1 MLFNRSGSKM
11 ISIALAT
18 YNGEL
23 YISELLNSI
32 SGQTT
37 LPDELIIS
45 DDSSTDSTLKI
56 ANEFARNV
64 TFPVKILTNKDRL
77 GSTGNFEIAIRA
89 CSGDIIFP
97 CDQDDIWYQ
106 HKIERMLEC
115 LVNNPSAG
123 AVFSDADVVDKELNL
138 LECSLWERKRIKPQE
153 LSEINSSD
161 RAFEMVVKRNI
172 VTGTAMAFRAKYR
185 ENIIPIPKEWGHDYW
200 ITLIIS
206 LSSKLIPLPIPLIA
220 YRQHDSNQI
229 GAPGTRRYGFIK
241 ASRHE
246 GKNFHEIYDP
256 KVKAFQKALEFL
268 IESSVSNTAKGKQ
281 RIALVTDIIA
291 FHRARS
297 LMPKSRWK
305 RLPIIW
311 QELTALHYYRY
322 KKTRHAIKDLV
333 HRVD

>member
-1 MLFNRSGSKM
+1 M

-23 YISELLNSI
+23 YVSDLLNSI

-45 DDSSTDSTLKI
+45 DDSSTDSTLEI
-56 ANEFARNV
+56 ANEFARNA
-64 TFPVKILTNKDRL
+64 TFPVKILINKNRL
-77 GSTGNFEIAIRA
+77 GSTGNFEVAIRS

-106 HKIERMLEC
+106 HKIECMLEC

-123 AVFSDADVVDKELNL
+123 AVFSDADIVDKDLNL
-138 LECSLWERKRIKPQE
+138 LESSLWERKEITPQE
-153 LSEINSSD
+153 LVEISTSEN
-161 RAFEMVVKRNI
+161 AFEMVAKRNI
-172 VTGTAMAFRAKYR
+172 VTGAAMAFRAEYR
-185 ENIIPIPKEWGHDYW
+185 KNIVPMPKEWVHDYW

-206 LSSKLIPLPIPLIA
+206 MSSKLIPLPMTLIA
-220 YRQHDSNQI
+220 YRQHSSNQI
-229 GAPGTRRYGFIK
+229 GAPGTSLNKIIEG
-241 ASRHE
+241 
-246 GKNFHEIYDP
+246 GKNKGKSFHAIYNP
-256 KVKAFQKALEFL
+256 KVKCFQKALDLL
-268 IESSVSNTAKGKQ
+268 IESSVSNTAKGKR
-281 RIALVTDIIA
+281 RIALIADIIN
-291 FHRARS
+291 FYHARS

-311 QELTALHYYRY
+311 KEFIAFRYQRY
-322 KKTRHAIKDLV
+322 KKPRHAIKDLI

>member
-1 MLFNRSGSKM
+1 M

-23 YISELLNSI
+23 YISELLHSI
-32 SGQTT
+32 SNQTT

-56 ANEFARNV
+56 VNEFARNA
-64 TFPVKILTNKDRL
+64 TFPIKILINKARL
-77 GSTGNFEIAIRA
+77 GSTANFEVAIRA

-97 CDQDDIWYQ
+97 CDQDDIWYP
-106 HKIERMLEC
+106 HKIEHMHEC
-115 LVNNPSAG
+115 LMNNPSAG
-123 AVFSDADVVDKELNL
+123 AVFSDADVVDQDLNL
-138 LECSLWERKRIKPQE
+138 LKNSLWARKRIKPQE
-153 LSEINSSD
+153 LSAISSD
-161 RAFEMVVKRNI
+161 GNAFKMVIKRNI

-185 ENIIPIPKEWGHDYW
+185 ENILPIPKEWEHDYW

-206 LSSKLIPLPIPLIA
+206 MSAKLIPIPSTLIA

-229 GAPGTRRYGFIK
+229 GAPQTRFNKIING
-241 ASRHE
+241 SRHK
-246 GKNFHEIYDP
+246 GKSFHEIYSP
-256 KVKAFQKALEFL
+256 KAKAFQKALDLL
-268 IESSVSNTAKGKQ
+268 IESSNNTAKDKQ
-281 RIALVTDIIA
+281 RITLITDIIA
-291 FHRARS
+291 FHHARS

-311 QELTALHYYRY
+311 KEFIIFRRYQRY
-322 KKTRHAIKDLV
+322 KKPRHAIKDLV